1 MDNFRVRSATEVP
14 GYVIGRLR
22 YSHGNTGL
30 ERLWNRRSDGNLV
43 SILVLGLCHLE
54 HRQNHRRHDEE
65 RRIDKVPPRTDPPA
79 RAKRQRDRWIIAEG
93 TILVQETL
101 GLECLWLGI

>member
-1 MDNFRVRSATEVP
+1 MRSATEVP

-22 YSHGNTGL
+22 YSHGKTRLDCL
-30 ERLWNRRSDGNLV
+30 EGWRCDGNLV

-54 HRQNHRRHDEE
+54 YRQNGRRHDEE